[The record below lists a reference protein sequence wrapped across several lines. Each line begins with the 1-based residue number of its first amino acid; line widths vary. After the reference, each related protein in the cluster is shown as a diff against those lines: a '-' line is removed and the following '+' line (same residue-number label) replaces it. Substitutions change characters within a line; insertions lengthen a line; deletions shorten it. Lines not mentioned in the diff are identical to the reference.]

1 MPQKSFVV
9 DLNDIPAAVDWLG
22 REVEQL
28 EIARKRITMIRY
40 PKLIEEKLKITE
52 VGDSA
57 RYGKHPA
64 VGHRGE
70 SGIVIEY
77 DD

>member
-28 EIARKRITMIRY
+28 EIARKRIT
-40 PKLIEEKLKITE
+40 
-52 VGDSA
+52 
-57 RYGKHPA
+57 
-64 VGHRGE
+64 
-70 SGIVIEY
+70 
-77 DD
+77 